1 MAATPR
7 REPGPL
13 EGHQHTLHQEPQVSY
28 SNNEPENTRIWYIVE
43 NGQFSMCLMGF
54 PPDQAAGFE
63 TDATDLG
70 LALAFCGGGSEGG
83 YPEGVPNFR
92 KSTTR
97 PSALDRRNHMA
108 ADAEAMRIRAQYT
121 GRVPVLCTR
130 HEHGGDI
137 LESPKSKYLI
147 PGASSA
153 HELTAALREDTSHG
167 AAAPLHLYLRYSDL
181 DVSIDPETTLAAIDA
196 ASGAADG
203 FLHIWYSSLNAAQL
217 SERRDQGGTPSTQG
231 GSPFKQG
238 GTPSAPPSTPV
249 AAAAASTPSEAAL
262 QSPHGDR
269 VPIGLS
275 SAACTFLNPR
285 GGRGGELR
293 PELTPSLGGRV
304 PAALFVAVILD
315 VLAVGLLLA

>member
-1 MAATPR
+1 M
-7 REPGPL
+7 
-13 EGHQHTLHQEPQVSY
+13 
-28 SNNEPENTRIWYIVE
+28 
-43 NGQFSMCLMGF
+43 
-54 PPDQAAGFE
+54 
-63 TDATDLG
+63 
-70 LALAFCGGGSEGG
+70 
-83 YPEGVPNFR
+83 PNFR
-92 KSTTR
+92 EVHDPTKRTR
-97 PSALDRRNHMA
+97 PPKYMA

-181 DVSIDPETTLAAIDA
+181 DVSVDPETTLAAIDA